1 LPRNLRSAVDP
12 GRTDLSIICGMNR
25 PLEIPGRGSVAARG
39 FTLIEILVT
48 LSVATILMSM
58 AVPAF
63 NSFVLNDRDVGQIN
77 SLVTSF
83 NYARSE
89 AIKRAS
95 ANGIIVCPSANGTT
109 CSGTAAWSG
118 GWIVLDL
125 NPADPPPLVL
135 QTVPALNGTNTLTAV
150 GAANGVTFLSS
161 GLVSAALT
169 IRVCDRRGAN
179 FARDVEIN
187 VTGRV
192 AASQTV
198 GQAVSGAALVCP

>member
-1 LPRNLRSAVDP
+1 MVFMIRLLQFPAQARAV
-12 GRTDLSIICGMNR
+12 
-25 PLEIPGRGSVAARG
+25 ARG
-39 FTLIEILVT
+39 FTLIELLVT
-48 LSVATILMSM
+48 VSVAAILLSM

-77 SLVTSF
+77 SLVGSL

-95 ANGIIVCPSANGTT
+95 PNGIIVCPSANGLT
-109 CSGTAAWSG
+109 CSGTAWSG

-135 QTVPALNGTNTLTAV
+135 QTVPALNGSNTLTAV
-150 GAANGVTFLSS
+150 GAAAGITFLSS

-169 IRVCDRRGAN
+169 IRVCDRRGASA
-179 FARDVEIN
+179 ARDVEVN

-192 AASQTV
+192 AASQTA

>member
-1 LPRNLRSAVDP
+1 VVDFAQA
-12 GRTDLSIICGMNR
+12 GLSIIDCMNR
-25 PLEIPGRGSVAARG
+25 HLEFPTQGSIAARG

-48 LSVATILMSM
+48 LSVAAILMGM

-77 SLVTSF
+77 SLVGSL

-109 CSGTAAWSG
+109 CSGTAWAG

-125 NPADPPPLVL
+125 NPGGLVL
-135 QTVPALNGTNTLTAV
+135 QTVPALNGSNTLTAV
-150 GAANGVTFLSS
+150 GAATGITFLTS
-161 GLVSAALT
+161 GLVTAALT
-169 IRVCDRRGAN
+169 IRVCDTRGAN
-179 FARDVEIN
+179 FARDVEVN

-192 AASQTV
+192 AASQTP